1 MDELSATEPLVSSQ
15 SNGKKKAIFASSM
28 EIVLRYTIW
37 VIFISWAT
45 FIFLYPSEFVDAWF
59 EKYLELTDGI
69 CYGIRARIQAGDSP
83 AASPQHSASG
93 FSAGEQL
100 TATLE
105 SGVSLGSGEYFMDV
119 LVGSIFLAFSAPILV
134 IAFLAIAHLLI
145 SGDKEFQVNCRMK
158 SSKRP
163 RFRLWT
169 FPVLVDGPFGVV
181 SAAELI
187 GILLFS
193 IYVIWAIY
201 AYTIV
206 NFKALSEFQLTF
218 QEQCYLVLEL
228 TGLRLGMI
236 GLFCLVFLFLPVA
249 RGSVLLRLVDI
260 PFELATRYHILEWK
274 TIGVANL
281 AGVISLA
288 AGLLMW
294 VTSLP
299 PVRRQNFELFFYT
312 HQLYI
317 VFVVFLAMHV
327 GDFIFS
333 IAAGGI
339 FLFILDRF
347 LRFCQS
353 RRTVNVISASCSPC
367 GTVELVV
374 SKPAN
379 LQYNALSF
387 IFLQVRELSWLQWHP
402 FSVSSSPLDGKY
414 HMSILIKNLGEW
426 TEKLRGKILNGPKE
440 DSPMVPLQSHHANI
454 TVSVEGPYGHELPYH
469 LTYENLIL
477 VAGGIGISPF
487 LAILSD
493 VLHRINDKK
502 PCLPRNVLVVW
513 ALKTSDELPL
523 LYSLDMESICPVF
536 SDTLNLEI
544 QTYVTRESEPR
555 LEEGKISESVSSFG
569 VPIRNRYGI
578 SVLVGTGSIAWS
590 GLYVIVSTIGLV
602 LSVGLVQIF
611 YIDAFNITAWWYK
624 GLLFV
629 ACMVGSPIIFGGV
642 VVGLWHMWETK
653 TSAKELGEDD
663 RQNSGIM
670 QNNQP
675 REQKQSSECYGATS
689 NIVRYGCRPD
699 FKEIFGSIAE
709 RWGHVDVGVIAC
721 GPPTLQTSIAKECR
735 SQSLRRKCNHPIFHF
750 NSHSFDL

>member
-1 MDELSATEPLVSSQ
+1 MEDL
-15 SNGKKKAIFASSM
+15 GKYESGKQEFKP
-28 EIVLRYTIW
+28 
-37 VIFISWAT
+37 VI
-45 FIFLYPSEFVDAWF
+45 
-59 EKYLELTDGI
+59 
-69 CYGIRARIQAGDSP
+69 SP
-83 AASPQHSASG
+83 AASPQHSPSG

-105 SGVSLGSGEYFMDV
+105 SGLSLGSGEYFMDV
-119 LVGSIFLAFSAPILV
+119 LVGTPPRHYSLILDTGSIFLAFSAPILV

-145 SGDKEFQVNCRMK
+145 SGDEEFQVMK
-158 SSKRP
+158 SSKPP

-201 AYTIV
+201 AYTLV
-206 NFKALSEFQLTF
+206 NFKVLSEFQLTF

-260 PFELATRYHILEWK
+260 PFELATRYHVWLGHLTMLLFTLHGLLYIIAWALQGELLSEILEWK

-288 AGLLMW
+288 AGLFIA
-294 VTSLP
+294 T
-299 PVRRQNFELFFYT
+299 EHLF
-312 HQLYI
+312 
-317 VFVVFLAMHV
+317 
-327 GDFIFS
+327 
-333 IAAGGI
+333 
-339 FLFILDRF
+339 
-347 LRFCQS
+347 
-353 RRTVNVISASCSPC
+353 CSFRSSSHY
-367 GTVELVV
+367 LVV
-374 SKPAN
+374 HN
-379 LQYNALSF
+379 VDLQYNALSF

-440 DSPMVPLQSHHANI
+440 DSPMVPLLSHHANI
-454 TVSVEGPYGHELPYH
+454 TVSVEGPYGHEFPYH

-477 VAGGIGISPF
+477 AAGGIGISPF

-493 VLHRINDKK
+493 ILHRINDKK

-523 LYSLDMESICPVF
+523 LYSLDLESICPVF

-555 LEEGKISESVSSFG
+555 LEEGKISESVRSFG

-611 YIDAFNITAWWYK
+611 YIDAFNITPWWYK

-675 REQKQSSECYGATS
+675 REQKGSSECCGATS